1 MRLGQEA
8 GRQRQKAG
16 QRSALWRRAQ
26 GWRVRIAIV
35 PVTHS
40 NGIEPSF
47 LSKKFTAQLKK
58 DGLTAYVGPDNGYV
72 LTFSNGFVVYMSGDS
87 GISAD
92 QDVTVRGFYGA

>member
-1 MRLGQEA
+1 M
-8 GRQRQKAG
+8 
-16 QRSALWRRAQ
+16 
-26 GWRVRIAIV
+26 

-92 QDVTVRGFYGA
+92 QARYAGSMARKSRS